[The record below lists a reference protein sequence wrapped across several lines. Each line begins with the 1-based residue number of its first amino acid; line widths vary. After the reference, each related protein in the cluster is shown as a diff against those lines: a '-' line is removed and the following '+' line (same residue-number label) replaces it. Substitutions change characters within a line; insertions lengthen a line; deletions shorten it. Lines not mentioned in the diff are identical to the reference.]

1 MTKTDLIAAAAE
13 AAGLTKKDTGIA
25 LDAIL
30 TTIENALAKKEKVT
44 LVGFGTFDVK
54 HREARKGHNPSTG
67 APIDIAASNNVHFKA
82 GKPLT
87 AKVQ

>member
-1 MTKTDLIAAAAE
+1 MTKTDLIAAVADSAK
-13 AAGLTKKDTGIA
+13 LSKKDAGIA
-25 LDAIL
+25 LDAVL
-30 TTIENALAKKEKVT
+30 SAIEDALAKKQKIT
-44 LVGFGTFDVK
+44 LVGFGTFEVK

-67 APIDIAASNNVHFKA
+67 APIDIAASNAVHFKA